1 MKRFVTA
8 AVAAAVL
15 LPLSAQAR
23 PFQKDG
29 DRSASAEQRNAPS
42 RVWMPGTEIR
52 NWHGHQLV
60 LIPPW
65 QSEQAALGREDT
77 SGHIP

>member
-1 MKRFVTA
+1 MMKRFVTA

-15 LPLSAQAR
+15 LPLGAQ
-23 PFQKDG
+23 
-29 DRSASAEQRNAPS
+29 AEQRNPPS
-42 RVWMPGTEIR
+42 RVWVPGTEIR

-60 LIPPW
+60 LLPPW

-77 SGHIP
+77 TGHIP